1 LNLIIF
7 KLSEIYHSGF
17 DFYALSSKTNYKN
30 KFKIRGVPTMFI
42 FDGSDYI
49 QHKGSNNF
57 ETISYI
63 YWKMIIQKN
72 VEKLIWNILIK

>member
-1 LNLIIF
+1 
-7 KLSEIYHSGF
+7 
-17 DFYALSSKTNYKN
+17 
-30 KFKIRGVPTMFI
+30 MFI

-63 YWKMIIQKN
+63 LENDYSKKCREIDLEYLNKINSDLKWR
-72 VEKLIWNILIK
+72 

>member
-1 LNLIIF
+1 MHIILSNNLYEFISFDI

-63 YWKMIIQKN
+63 LENDY
-72 VEKLIWNILIK
+72 